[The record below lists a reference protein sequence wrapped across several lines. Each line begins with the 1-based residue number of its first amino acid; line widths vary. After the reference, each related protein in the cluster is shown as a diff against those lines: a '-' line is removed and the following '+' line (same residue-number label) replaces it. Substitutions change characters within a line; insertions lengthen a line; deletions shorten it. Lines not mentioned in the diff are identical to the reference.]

1 MIPQASDR
9 VAGEQ
14 RSQEGRLDSL
24 TQVGTVAASYD
35 SGMSTKPI
43 RPAFPI
49 GLAVGLIAVGLLG
62 VLLVA
67 SGRVAPS
74 PRGSGVGAVP
84 TGTPILA
91 SIAPEATPSSSVGS
105 SPPAASRHVW
115 WIWMENREYRSII
128 GSDDAP
134 YINGLAMQYGLAT
147 RYYGIRHPS
156 EPNYI
161 AAVAGSTLGVTDD
174 GRYDLD
180 ASSLFDQLE
189 AAGRSWHV
197 YAQDVPD
204 GCFTGSAYRGGRD
217 GPGRA
222 GSYVR
227 KHNPAI
233 SFRAISGDPARCGH
247 ISNLASFE
255 PGSADFE
262 LIIPNLTND
271 MHDGSTADGDRF
283 LRELVPLI
291 TASAAFQNGVVF
303 ITWDEGT
310 TDLRGGGH
318 IVTLVLRPGIE
329 AGFRSATGHD
339 HYDLLRT
346 VEDVFGLDCLR
357 NACDGRALS
366 EFLQ

>member
-1 MIPQASDR
+1 
-9 VAGEQ
+9 
-14 RSQEGRLDSL
+14 
-24 TQVGTVAASYD
+24 
-35 SGMSTKPI
+35 
-43 RPAFPI
+43 
-49 GLAVGLIAVGLLG
+49 
-62 VLLVA
+62 
-67 SGRVAPS
+67 
-74 PRGSGVGAVP
+74 
-84 TGTPILA
+84 
-91 SIAPEATPSSSVGS
+91 
-105 SPPAASRHVW
+105 
-115 WIWMENREYRSII
+115 MENREYRQII

-134 YINGLAMQYGLAT
+134 YINELARRYGLAT
-147 RYYGIRHPS
+147 SYYGIRHPS

-204 GCFTGSAYRGGRD
+204 GCFTGSSYRGGPD

-222 GSYVR
+222 GTYVR

-233 SFRAISGDPARCGH
+233 SFRAISSNPARCRH
-247 ISNLASFE
+247 ISKLASFE

-262 LIIPNLTND
+262 LIVPNLTND

-291 TASAAFQNGVVF
+291 TSSPAFENGVVF

-310 TDLRGGGH
+310 TNLDGGGH
-318 IVTLVLRPGIE
+318 IATLAVRLGIE
-329 AGFRSATGHD
+329 GPFRSARRHD

-346 VEDVFGLDCLR
+346 VEDVFGLECLR
-357 NACDGRALS
+357 NACDGRALL